1 MRFVASNDCYV
12 GANCRAIDGTWRA
25 PLLQCVAGIRQAE
38 DGPLSVILGCRSVSA
53 ECRLL

>member
-25 PLLQCVAGIRQAE
+25 PLLQCVAGTRQAE